1 VEEAAPTRGPGADKS
16 RRESEM
22 DELTFQETL
31 REEIYKVIAR
41 DIGEQDS
48 RFKKTPH
55 ALEEFDVEHLTNEE
69 AELLFALEGEKSLA
83 KVSQDLGW
91 SPINVARVLFGLISM
106 DLVERT
112 DEQ

>member
-1 VEEAAPTRGPGADKS
+1 
-16 RRESEM
+16 M
-22 DELTFQETL
+22 DELMFQKTL
-31 REEIYKVIAR
+31 REEVHKIIAR
-41 DIGEQDS
+41 DIGETES
-48 RFKKTPH
+48 RFRKTPH

-91 SPINVARVLFGLISM
+91 SPINVARILFGLISM

-112 DEQ
+112 AEG